1 MFIKKYMIHF
11 IILAAGKSERFK
23 KKKNKLSKQFIK
35 VNGVSPL
42 EHLMKSVSNNQLIN
56 SITLVINKGDR
67 SEILGELRNL
77 GFKYYYKRRRYI
89 CW

>member
-1 MFIKKYMIHF
+1 MIHF

-42 EHLMKSVSNNQLIN
+42 EHLMKSVSNNPIIN
-56 SITLVINKGDR
+56 SITLVINRGDR
-67 SEILGELRNL
+67 SEIVGLKK
-77 GFKYYYKRRRYI
+77 KYHKLNTIINGGITRQQ
-89 CW
+89 

>member
-1 MFIKKYMIHF
+1 MIHF

-23 KKKNKLSKQFIK
+23 KKKNKLSKQFFK

-42 EHLMKSVSNNQLIN
+42 EHLMNSVSNNQLIN

-67 SEILGELRNL
+67 SEIVGLKK
-77 GFKYYYKRRRYI
+77 KYRKLEPALLTGI
-89 CW
+89 L

>member
-23 KKKNKLSKQFIK
+23 KKKNKLSKQFFK

-42 EHLMKSVSNNQLIN
+42 EHLMKSVSN
-56 SITLVINKGDR
+56 SP
-67 SEILGELRNL
+67 
-77 GFKYYYKRRRYI
+77 
-89 CW
+89 

>member
-23 KKKNKLSKQFIK
+23 KKKNKLSKQFFK

-42 EHLMKSVSNNQLIN
+42 EHLMTSVSNNPLIN
-56 SITLVINKGDR
+56 SITLVINKDDKLETAG
-67 SEILGELRNL
+67 LKK
-77 GFKYYYKRRRYI
+77 KYYKP
-89 CW
+89 